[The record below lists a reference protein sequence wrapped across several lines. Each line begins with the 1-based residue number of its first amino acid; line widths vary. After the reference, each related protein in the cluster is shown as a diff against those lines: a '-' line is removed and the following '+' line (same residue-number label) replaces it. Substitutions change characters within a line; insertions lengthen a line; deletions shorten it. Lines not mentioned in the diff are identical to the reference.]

1 MKAAF
6 RRCWNAVRSRIRQKI
21 AEVGFNNFGQ
31 IESWSD
37 IRIAISPHGAAEAGR
52 TIEEIAREKRRDPL
66 EAVCDIIIAD
76 KGATRIVVR
85 SMSEADVRTIAGD
98 SSTLVGSDGPCVAP
112 YGITSQGKPH
122 PRLYG
127 TFPRLIGHYARDLG
141 LLTLP
146 QAIAKMTGGAATALG
161 LAGRGILSEGQAA
174 DVVLFDPATIIDRST
189 YDDPH
194 LYPAGL
200 QTVIVNGMVVIHDGE
215 HTGAL
220 PGRLLRR
227 RGTLLA

>member
-1 MKAAF
+1 MLERLADPY
-6 RRCWNAVRSRIRQKI
+6 VRSRIRQKI

-31 IESWSD
+31 IESWAD
-37 IRIAISPHGAAEAGR
+37 IRIAISPHGAAEPGR
-52 TIEEIAREKRRDPL
+52 TIEEIARERRCDPL
-66 EAVCDIIIAD
+66 DAVCDVIIAD

-85 SMSEADVRTIAGD
+85 SMSEVDVRAIAAD
-98 SSTLVGSDGPCVAP
+98 PSALVGSDGPCVAP

-141 LLTLP
+141 L
-146 QAIAKMTGGAATALG
+146 AD
-161 LAGRGILSEGQAA
+161 RGILSEGQAA

-194 LYPAGL
+194 QYPAGIG
-200 QTVIVNGMVVIHDGE
+200 TVIVNGTVVIDGGE

-227 RGTLLA
+227 RGTVLA